1 MRRLLSA
8 GFAGLRKNKVLW
20 ACVLG
25 AFGIS
30 LFIVLYGAKRATQF
44 SIDYPLDRYFFNFL
58 PMVGLLWA
66 AFSGLYV
73 GADYDHGLLRN
84 KLVVGHTRV
93 SVYLANLTVSMAA
106 AILVLA
112 AWFVGGLAGIP
123 FLGSWGMSWPQLVC
137 VLGLTLLTTASF
149 CAILM
154 AVEMSIPSRAISA
167 VVSLG
172 LALALMLCVNV
183 PYSELCEPEFIQGY
197 MMVDGAIQ
205 WQDATPNSAYI
216 SGAKRTLFLA
226 LVNLLPTGQHILISN
241 NDWAMMNL
249 PLMAGGS
256 LGLAVLSTLGGLLA
270 FRRQNIK

>member
-25 AFGIS
+25 AFVIS
-30 LFIVLYGAKRATQF
+30 LFIVLNGATRAAQF
-44 SIDYPLDRYFFNFL
+44 SIDYPQDRYFFNFL

-84 KLVVGHTRV
+84 KLVVGHTRA

-205 WQDATPNSAYI
+205 WQDATPNPAYI